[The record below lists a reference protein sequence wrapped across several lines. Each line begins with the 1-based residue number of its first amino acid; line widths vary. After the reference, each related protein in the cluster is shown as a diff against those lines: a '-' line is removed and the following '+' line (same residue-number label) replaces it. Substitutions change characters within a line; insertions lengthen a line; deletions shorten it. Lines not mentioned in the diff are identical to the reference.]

1 MKHVMPIRS
10 KDQLEEIK
18 KILRDQSERNYIM
31 FMIGINAALR
41 ISDILPLRV
50 RDVRGECILLTEQK
64 TGNLREI
71 PINTSLQRALRRYLH
86 GKKDNEILI
95 KSREGINEP
104 ISRSMAYKIIRE
116 AGEQAGVMRLGTHT
130 MRKTFGYHYYQRTK
144 DIEALRKMLNHS
156 DADITRRYI
165 GIEQDFIK
173 EQYLKHTNL

>member
-10 KDQLEEIK
+10 KEKLGEIK

-50 RDVRGECILLTEQK
+50 RDVRGECIILTEQK

-71 PINTSLQRALRRYLH
+71 PINTSLERALRRYVH
-86 GKKDNEILI
+86 GKKDNEILL

-130 MRKTFGYHYYQRTK
+130 MRKTFGYHYYHRTK

-156 DADITRRYI
+156 DAEITRRYI
-165 GIEQDFIK
+165 GIEEDFIK